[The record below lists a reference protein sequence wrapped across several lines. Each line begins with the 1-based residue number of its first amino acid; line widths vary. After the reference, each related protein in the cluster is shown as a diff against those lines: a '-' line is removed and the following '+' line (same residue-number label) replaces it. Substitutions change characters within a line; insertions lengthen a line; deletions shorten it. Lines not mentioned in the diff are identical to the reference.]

1 MATDLDGGGG
11 DGSVY
16 LTLRDTAV
24 APDQRDGHAGRGARG
39 RRRVGST
46 VVLLGMVSFFTD
58 VSSEMVTS
66 VLPVYLT
73 VAVGLSPLGFGLVDG
88 VQQGFSAFV
97 RLGAGVLGD
106 RLRRYKGI
114 AVAGY
119 GLSAL
124 SRLLLV
130 VAPTGAA
137 AVTGI
142 VALDRT
148 GKGIRTAP
156 RDAMIALA
164 APEGRTGAAFGVHR
178 ALDSAGAAL
187 GPLLALTVL
196 LVTVDDY
203 RAVFVCSTGLAVVG
217 LAVLSLVRDPSR
229 DRPRRPPTPAP
240 PWTVPLRDPMLRRV
254 VVAAG
259 LLAVLTVSDAFLL
272 LALQQRTDLNPGWFP
287 LLFVGVAGS
296 YALLAVPA
304 GRLSDRFGAV
314 PVLLAGHFLLVA
326 AYSSLLPA
334 ALPLVVTGA
343 VVVLLGSYYAATDGV
358 LMALVARRL
367 PPDVRGTAMGA
378 VQTAVAGGRLL
389 SSIAFG
395 ALWWGTSATVA
406 LCVFAAG
413 LLLALPAAARLLRA
427 AGADPEPVTP

>member
-1 MATDLDGGGG
+1 
-11 DGSVY
+11 VY
-16 LTLRDTAV
+16 LTLRDPAV
-24 APDQRDGHAGRGARG
+24 APDRPRTGERVRQ
-39 RRRVGST
+39 RVGPT

-66 VLPVYLT
+66 VLPIYLT

-97 RLGAGVLGD
+97 RLGAGVVSD
-106 RLRRYKGI
+106 RLQRCKGVA
-114 AVAGY
+114 AVGY
-119 GLSAL
+119 GLSAV

-130 VAPTGAA
+130 LSPAGAA

-156 RDAMIALA
+156 RDAMIAAA

-196 LVTVDDY
+196 LVTLDDY

-217 LAVLSLVRDPSR
+217 LAVLSLVRDPSA
-229 DRPRRPPTPAP
+229 DRPRRPRTSAP
-240 PWTVPLRDPMLRRV
+240 SWSAPLRDTALRRV
-254 VVAAG
+254 CLAAG
-259 LLAVLTVSDAFLL
+259 LLALLTVSDAFLL
-272 LALQQRTDLNPGWFP
+272 LVLQQRTDLNPGWFP
-287 LLFVGVAGS
+287 LLFVGLAGS
-296 YALLAVPA
+296 YAVLALPA
-304 GRLSDRFGAV
+304 GRLTDRFGAV
-314 PVLLAGHFLLVA
+314 PVLVAGHVVLVVAYA
-326 AYSSLLPA
+326 ALLPA
-334 ALPLVVTGA
+334 ALPVAATVV
-343 VVVLLGSYYAATDGV
+343 VLVLLGSYYAATDGV

-367 PPDVRGTAMGA
+367 PAEVRGTAMGA

-389 SSIAFG
+389 SSVAFG
-395 ALWWGTSATVA
+395 ALWWRTSPTVA
-406 LCVFAAG
+406 LLVFVAG
-413 LLLALPAAARLLRA
+413 MLLVLPVAARLLRPHA
-427 AGADPEPVTP
+427 SAPAGAR

>member
-1 MATDLDGGGG
+1 M
-11 DGSVY
+11 Y
-16 LTLRDTAV
+16 LTLRDPALQQDRHER
-24 APDQRDGHAGRGARG
+24 PRAGGG
-39 RRRVGST
+39 PRVGST
-46 VVLLGMVSFFTD
+46 VLLLGMVSFFTD

-114 AVAGY
+114 AATGY

-130 VAPTGAA
+130 VAPTGAGA
-137 AVTGI
+137 ITGI

-164 APEGRTGAAFGVHR
+164 APEGRTGAAFGAHR

-217 LAVLSLVRDPSR
+217 LAVLGLVRDPSR
-229 DRPRRPPTPAP
+229 DRPRRPPTSTPA
-240 PWTVPLRDPMLRRV
+240 WTVPLRDPALRRPDA
-254 VVAAG
+254 AAG
-259 LLAVLTVSDAFLL
+259 PPQAGRAACRSRRRTGRPSPTCPTTAHRRRWTTAAVLRRRRS
-272 LALQQRTDLNPGWFP
+272 
-287 LLFVGVAGS
+287 
-296 YALLAVPA
+296 
-304 GRLSDRFGAV
+304 
-314 PVLLAGHFLLVA
+314 
-326 AYSSLLPA
+326 
-334 ALPLVVTGA
+334 
-343 VVVLLGSYYAATDGV
+343 
-358 LMALVARRL
+358 ARHPSRC
-367 PPDVRGTAMGA
+367 RA
-378 VQTAVAGGRLL
+378 R
-389 SSIAFG
+389 
-395 ALWWGTSATVA
+395 
-406 LCVFAAG
+406 
-413 LLLALPAAARLLRA
+413 PAAAASRP
-427 AGADPEPVTP
+427 GP

>member
-1 MATDLDGGGG
+1 M
-11 DGSVY
+11 Y
-16 LTLRDTAV
+16 LTLRDPALQQDGPATEPTA
-24 APDQRDGHAGRGARG
+24 GGGGGG
-39 RRRVGST
+39 RRRVGTT
-46 VVLLGMVSFFTD
+46 VLLLGMVSFFTD

-106 RLRRYKGI
+106 RLQRYKGI
-114 AVAGY
+114 AAAGY

-124 SRLLLV
+124 SRLLV
-130 VAPTGAA
+130 VVVPTGAA
-137 AVTGI
+137 AVTGV

-164 APEGRTGAAFGVHR
+164 APDGRTGAAFGAHR

-229 DRPRRPPTPAP
+229 DRPRRPSSAPA
-240 PWTVPLRDPMLRRV
+240 V
-254 VVAAG
+254 
-259 LLAVLTVSDAFLL
+259 
-272 LALQQRTDLNPGWFP
+272 
-287 LLFVGVAGS
+287 
-296 YALLAVPA
+296 
-304 GRLSDRFGAV
+304 DR
-314 PVLLAGHFLLVA
+314 
-326 AYSSLLPA
+326 
-334 ALPLVVTGA
+334 
-343 VVVLLGSYYAATDGV
+343 
-358 LMALVARRL
+358 
-367 PPDVRGTAMGA
+367 
-378 VQTAVAGGRLL
+378 
-389 SSIAFG
+389 
-395 ALWWGTSATVA
+395 
-406 LCVFAAG
+406 
-413 LLLALPAAARLLRA
+413 AAA
-427 AGADPEPVTP
+427 

>member
-1 MATDLDGGGG
+1 
-11 DGSVY
+11 VY
-16 LTLRDTAV
+16 LTLRDPV
-24 APDQRDGHAGRGARG
+24 LAPEAESARA
-39 RRRVGST
+39 RVRQRVGST

-58 VSSEMVTS
+58 VSSEMVTA

-73 VAVGLSPLGFGLVDG
+73 VAVGLSPLAFGVVDG

-106 RLRRYKGI
+106 RLQRYKGI
-114 AVAGY
+114 AAAGY

-130 VAPTGAA
+130 LAPGGAA
-137 AVTGI
+137 AVTAI
-142 VALDRT
+142 VAVDRT

-217 LAVLSLVRDPSR
+217 LAVLSLVRDPSA
-229 DRPRRPPTPAP
+229 DRPRRPPTAARS
-240 PWTVPLRDPMLRRV
+240 WTAPLREAALRRV
-254 VVAAG
+254 CLAAG
-259 LLAVLTVSDAFLL
+259 LLALLTVSDAFLL

-287 LLFVGVAGS
+287 LLFVGLAGS
-296 YALLAVPA
+296 YAVLALPA
-304 GRLSDRFGAV
+304 GRLVDRLGAV
-314 PVLLAGHFLLVA
+314 PVLLAGHVVLVA
-326 AYSSLLPA
+326 AYAALLPA
-334 ALPLVVTGA
+334 ALPLAATGV
-343 VVVLLGSYYAATDGV
+343 VVVLLGGYYAATDGV

-367 PPDVRGTAMGA
+367 PPEVRGTAMGA

-389 SSIAFG
+389 SSVAFG

-406 LCVFAAG
+406 LLVFAAG
-413 LLLALPAAARLLRA
+413 MLLVLPGAAWLLRTGS
-427 AGADPEPVTP
+427 AGTPR